1 MAKDQTKR
9 LTPAVLVEDE
19 EVYAAV
25 KGFTNYAPANT
36 DYAQAKLDAAHAD
49 LEAAHHASVQADGVA
64 DAARDTMVAKQWQF
78 HNLLLGTKDQV
89 VAQYGSNS
97 DEVQSV
103 KLKKKSEY
111 KKPARQKKETGT
123 K

>member
-1 MAKDQTKR
+1 MAKDQTRR
-9 LTPAVLVEDE
+9 LNPAVLTEDE
-19 EVYAAV
+19 EVYASV
-25 KGFTNYAPANT
+25 KGMRNYAPANP
-36 DYAQAKLDAAHAD
+36 AFSQAALDAAHD
-49 LEAAHHASVQADGVA
+49 ELEAAHHASVQADAAA
-64 DAARDTMVAKQWQF
+64 DASRDALVTKQWQF

-89 VAQYGSNS
+89 VAQFGANS

-111 KKPARQKKETGT
+111 KRPTRKNRTT